1 MISASSGDLSK
12 TDQMGGASPTTYGS
26 KPYGSKK
33 FWVITALALLI
44 AFILMAGP
52 SILLNLL
59 LKNMFSADTGLSLHY
74 DRARAGFLFNSASVE
89 GVRLES
95 RYGDMPL
102 PLVRIDSILLDG
114 ASLKGILALNSAL
127 EKMPSG
133 PLFLARSVSIRNA
146 AFNSGLIQAELA
158 EAKTRNLILDLKDPA
173 SNPPVLFDLLELK
186 GLKYT
191 AGDSLHNQIFELN
204 QLEAR
209 HLDGD
214 KLGSIKLTLLS
225 FEYENREEAEKS
237 ADFSLDGLTAG
248 GLKLAAMKQAA
259 KGPGGSVPWWLLAG
273 CDTLDLV
280 RAELRLNRKEA
291 LNIESAVFDYHP
303 AAGDTVD
310 YTRRIDFKVNTA
322 NLAALNR
329 QQPWLD
335 LNDVSGG
342 SLQGRLDFQLNYASP
357 RGLSNLK
364 TACLDL
370 RDLGRIELSGL
381 LYGVPETKPHYSP
394 YQIIFD
400 INTAWRLDKMTLS
413 FEDRGI
419 AKNFYRYLNRTAF
432 AGKPGGIESKIMN
445 FTINPIHAVLR
456 EEGGI
461 ANLAAL
467 YNEVEAFVRRPSY
480 LRLTSEPEKPYTILS
495 LANLDKYDIIDKL
508 RLTVEVD
515 ERAPVFVA
523 IGSEPETVLP
533 PPAPLAYDQGLDI
546 PFGAEQSE

>member
-12 TDQMGGASPTTYGS
+12 PDQMGGASPTTDA

-33 FWVITALALLI
+33 LWVLTALVVLI
-44 AFILMAGP
+44 AFILTAGP
-52 SILLNLL
+52 SIILNLL
-59 LKNMFSADTGLSLHY
+59 LKNMFSAETGLSLHY
-74 DRARAGFLFNSASVE
+74 GRARAGFFFSSASVE
-89 GVRLES
+89 KIRLES
-95 RYGDMPL
+95 RYGDMAL
-102 PLVRIDSILLDG
+102 PVLTIDSVLLDG
-114 ASLKGILALNSAL
+114 ASLKGLLALSSAP
-127 EKMPSG
+127 EKMPSDRV
-133 PLFLARSVSIRNA
+133 FLARNVSIRNA
-146 AFNSGLIQAELA
+146 ALNNEYIQATLA
-158 EAKTRNLILDLKDPA
+158 EAKTRNLILDLRDP
-173 SNPPVLFDLLELK
+173 SSTPPVLFDLLEIK
-186 GLKYT
+186 GLKYA
-191 AGDSLHNQIFELN
+191 AGGSLHNQNFELN

-209 HLDGD
+209 HMDGE

-225 FEYENREEAEKS
+225 FEYENRGEPEKS
-237 ADFSLDGLTAG
+237 TDFSLDGLTAG

-259 KGPGGSVPWWLLAG
+259 RGPGGSVPWWLLAG

-280 RAELRLNRKEA
+280 RAELRLNRGEA
-291 LNIESAVFDYHP
+291 LKIESAVFDYHP

-322 NLAALNR
+322 NLAKLNR

-342 SLQGRLDFQLNYASP
+342 IFQGRLDVQFNYASP
-357 RGLSNLK
+357 KGLSTLK

-370 RDLGRIELSGL
+370 RDLGRVELSGQ
-381 LYGVPETKPHYSP
+381 LYGVPEAKPHYSP
-394 YQIIFD
+394 YQVIFD
-400 INTAWRLDKMTLS
+400 INTAWRLDKMTLN

-432 AGKPGGIESKIMN
+432 AGKPGDIESKIMN
-445 FTINPIHAVLR
+445 FTINPIHADLQA
-456 EEGGI
+456 EGGI
-461 ANLAAL
+461 TNLPAL

-523 IGSEPETVLP
+523 IGSEPETVLA
-533 PPAPLAYDQGLDI
+533 PPAPLTYDQGLDL
-546 PFGAEQSE
+546 PFGAE